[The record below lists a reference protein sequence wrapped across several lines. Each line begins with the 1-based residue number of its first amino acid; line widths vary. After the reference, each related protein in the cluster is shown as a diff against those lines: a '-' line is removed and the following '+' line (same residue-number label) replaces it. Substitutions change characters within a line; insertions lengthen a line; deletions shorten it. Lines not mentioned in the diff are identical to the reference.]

1 MVMDESIVRLN
12 CPPLDPGTQLTF
24 TDNEFVQ
31 LMMQK

>member
-1 MVMDESIVRLN
+1 MATEGLTVSLDAVN
-12 CPPLDPGTQLTF
+12 CVHETNTA

>member
-1 MVMDESIVRLN
+1 MGGSTVRNSI
-12 CPPLDPGTQLTF
+12 CSAAADYILTYV

>member
-1 MVMDESIVRLN
+1 MAE
-12 CPPLDPGTQLTF
+12 LTVGLAKSHSCSVTDHS